1 MKIAIITLLKNE
13 QWYLKEWL
21 DYHKD
26 IGDIYLYEDEG
37 SDSHYEITKDY
48 SNVYLFSV
56 KDILPKINRP
66 TIQTDLAD
74 RFVRTHDYDWTAF
87 IDVDEFIC
95 GDLKLLNKYKTSIL
109 MPWHNYNANGH
120 FYKPEGGVVENYTS
134 PCGNNTKDKNIWT
147 TKVFAKGKTPT
158 WKNVHWTDDAVK
170 QNEIY
175 VKHYITKSFEEF
187 CWKTYERGEIY
198 GRIYRG
204 VPEFLELNPDF
215 DVIKCRD
222 YVYKKYKIKIGKI
235 MTTNEA
241 IAKYNFIAKVLMKD
255 GNDELTK
262 ELKVKIMSMRI
273 ELSKIK
279 KSFDEDCKEFAEQI
293 ITDDFRNLAQKQ
305 DRTEEE
311 QAEYKV
317 QEDKINE
324 AYNDY
329 VIQRSKKEV
338 DVDTDLTSDE
348 YNEIVAVN
356 ASNDIEINGAKIP
369 AGDFLEILYN
379 LFVKE

>member
-13 QWYLKEWL
+13 QWYLEEWL
-21 DYHKD
+21 EHHKN
-26 IGDIYLYEDEG
+26 IGDIYVYEDEG
-37 SDSHYEITKDY
+37 SKSHKEITDKY
-48 SNVYLFSV
+48 SNVYLFNI

-66 TIQTDLAD
+66 TIQTDFANK
-74 RFVRTHDYDWTAF
+74 FIHTHDYDWTAF

-95 GDLKLLNKYKTSIL
+95 GDLKLLNKYNSSIL

-120 FYKPEGGVVENYTS
+120 FYKPQGGVVENYTQ
-134 PCGNNTKDKNIWT
+134 PCGNNTKDKNIWI
-147 TKVFAKGKTPT
+147 TKVFAKGKSPT
-158 WKNVHWTDDAVK
+158 WKNVHWTNDAVK
-170 QNEIY
+170 QDEIY
-175 VKHYITKSFEEF
+175 IKHYITKSFEEF

-204 VPEFLELNPDF
+204 IPEFLELNPDF
-215 DVIKCRD
+215 DAIKCRD

-241 IAKYNFIAKVLMKD
+241 IAKYNFISKVLMKD
-255 GNDELTK
+255 GNDELSK
-262 ELKVKIMSMRI
+262 ELKIKIMSMRI
-273 ELSKIK
+273 ELSKVK

-305 DRTEEE
+305 DKTEEE
-311 QAEYKV
+311 KTKYLEEEA
-317 QEDKINE
+317 KINE
-324 AYNDY
+324 AYAGYIN
-329 VIQRSKKEV
+329 QRSTKEV
-338 DVDTDLTSDE
+338 EINTEFTADE
-348 YNEIVAVN
+348 YNEIVGVN
-356 ASNDIEINGAKIP
+356 ASNDVEINGAKIP